1 MCGLERSLLNVADDI
16 IYCLNVQVTKL
27 NYRATMAAFASKN
40 AERGVQTC
48 IAGADSVDS
57 AVTTFVRH
65 HSANSKSRVVELKA
79 ILADL
84 NQRGDDAE
92 GQRPELVRKVF
103 IAAQLDRLIEERTV
117 GLCIPPSTFASLT
130 NEQRQVLLAAVEAG
144 FDLNALVK
152 QTASAMSMRVAAS
165 EAATT
170 AASPVVAV
178 APSAA
183 AAAARATA
191 SPAKEVSAAAAAASL
206 GAAASSNSA
215 LVANNVDL
223 HPESISSIFRTNDAN
238 LDRAYSDQIDEQE
251 NAAAQLEV
259 VQSGE
264 RLHSVV
270 AQYGASESA
279 FLQSSSNADTTMMV
293 SIEQVGVDEVKR
305 KVTTAIDESAAAL
318 LACDDVLDVTF
329 THTGADQ
336 TFALYNEETHV
347 HDLRCDER
355 FATKTQS
362 GRRWSMR
369 RGGQTLQQW
378 KVEAS
383 GEVELPAHAI
393 PARWDSEGF
402 TGLGEVSLH
411 EHKDGVSARG
421 RKRKIPKWR

>member
-1 MCGLERSLLNVADDI
+1 MRLPERLATHVEYSNTDSNDPDRYYPEILFTKLDAQLGLVSQYRDALKQGRTLPHALMCGLERSLLNVADDI

-130 NEQRQVLLAAVEAG
+130 NV
-144 FDLNALVK
+144 
-152 QTASAMSMRVAAS
+152 
-165 EAATT
+165 
-170 AASPVVAV
+170 P
-178 APSAA
+178 
-183 AAAARATA
+183 AR
-191 SPAKEVSAAAAAASL
+191 EVSATAAAASL

-305 KVTTAIDESAAAL
+305 KVTTAVDESAAAL